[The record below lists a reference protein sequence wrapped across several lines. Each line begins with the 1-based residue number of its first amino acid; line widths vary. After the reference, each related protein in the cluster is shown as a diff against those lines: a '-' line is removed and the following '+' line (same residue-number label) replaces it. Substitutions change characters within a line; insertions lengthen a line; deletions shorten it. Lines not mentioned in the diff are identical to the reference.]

1 MKTLGAVSLFLVLA
15 AVPATAQDQDP
26 PDRAADEEQQ
36 ATGYSARIQSVQFN
50 ASNTAVAVGTAG
62 FAGAVVAGAPFGG
75 GGVVGA
81 PYSADAVTES
91 IQMLADGNRIRQR
104 NETKL
109 YRDSEGRTRRE
120 QSLNAMGPWQ
130 VLGNGGR
137 MVFVNDPIAQQSFI
151 LNLDQ
156 RTAQQFAAPGVQP
169 LPLDSNGNYSRMP
182 GRFATTARPT
192 VPGGDTGD
200 HDAGRSTLSAGNGDS
215 ERSSVF
221 MAAPTMTL
229 TASTGQSQ
237 STEDLGER
245 NIEGVSAFGSR
256 TTVVIEANT
265 IGNDL
270 PIEITTERWF
280 SPRLGSLV
288 MSRHSDPRFGEVTYR
303 LINVSLAE
311 PDPMLF
317 QIPDGFQVTG
327 N

>member
-1 MKTLGAVSLFLVLA
+1 MKTLGAVSLSLILA
-15 AVPATAQDQDP
+15 AVSAAAQDQGP
-26 PDRAADEEQQ
+26 PDQAADEEQQ
-36 ATGYSARIQSVQFN
+36 ATGYSAQIQSVQFN
-50 ASNTAVAVGTAG
+50 ASNTTVAVGTAG
-62 FAGAVVAGAPFGG
+62 FAGAVFAGAPIGG
-75 GGVVGA
+75 AGVVGA

-91 IQMLADGNRIRQR
+91 VQMLADGNRIRQI

-120 QSLNAMGPWQ
+120 QSLNAMGPWR
-130 VLGNGGR
+130 VLGDGGR
-137 MVFVNDPIAQQSFI
+137 TVFVNDPTTQQSFI

-156 RTAQQFAAPGVQP
+156 RTARQFTAPGVRP

-182 GRFATTARPT
+182 GRFATAARPAI
-192 VPGGDTGD
+192 PGDDSGD
-200 HDAGRSTLSAGNGDS
+200 HDAGRSTLSAGSGEAEGNA
-215 ERSSVF
+215 VF
-221 MAAPTMTL
+221 MSTPTMTL
-229 TASTGQSQ
+229 TAAAGQSQ

-245 NIEGVSAFGSR
+245 SIEGVSAFGSR
-256 TTVVIEANT
+256 TTTVIEANT

-280 SPRLGSLV
+280 SRRLGSLV

-311 PDPMLF
+311 PDPTLF